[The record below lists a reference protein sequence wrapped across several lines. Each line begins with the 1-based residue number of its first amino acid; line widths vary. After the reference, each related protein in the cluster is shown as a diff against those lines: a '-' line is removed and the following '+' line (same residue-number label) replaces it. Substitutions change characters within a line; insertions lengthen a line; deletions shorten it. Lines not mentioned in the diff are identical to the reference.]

1 MSKTKEEKMLD
12 KIKQLYEN
20 YGIDVFVM
28 EEEEFQ
34 RILNHYKA
42 NPQILIDDLKR
53 SGVHAN
59 NFSDADII

>member
-1 MSKTKEEKMLD
+1 MSKTKEEKILD

-20 YGIDVFVM
+20 YGIDIFIM
-28 EEEEFQ
+28 EEEEFE

-42 NPQILIDDLKR
+42 NPTKLVDDLKK
-53 SGVHAN
+53 SGTHAN